1 MLVLTRKPGEKI
13 VIGNG
18 ITIKVVEVQGN
29 RVRIGIG
36 APDDVRVLRGELA
49 FWMDEPQDAELEG
62 KPDCPEPAVSAL
74 VATERGIPDGHDS

>member
-18 ITIKVVEVQGN
+18 ITVKVVEVQGN

-49 FWMDEPQDAELEG
+49 FWLEESQDAELEG
-62 KPDCPEPAVSAL
+62 KPDCSEPAASDL
-74 VATERGIPDGHDS
+74 VATERGILDGHGC